1 MNKEKPYIYKRVIA
15 YFIDMLLITFISVI
29 LVNYVVKNENY
40 MESSNKLM
48 NLINQTVSGNISQEE
63 YNSQY
68 NNLSYE
74 MNKESVD
81 VTIIMCAVSVV
92 YYVIIAYCADGQTL
106 GKKLMR
112 IKIVSNNGKNLHINN
127 YLIRSLLI
135 NNILLD
141 IISSALIIFLSKANY
156 ITYYSKVSSVFSLFL
171 MTTLVLMFFSN
182 NGRGL
187 HDIIAN
193 TKIVNVKKDEI
204 EVTNEIKEAEYVEL
218 PNTIQ
223 LENPDEVEEKE
234 EKKNS
239 KKKNK
244 KINENPEGVS
254 ESERI

>member
-48 NLINQTVSGNISQEE
+48 DLINQTVSGNISQEE

-106 GKKLMR
+106 GKKIMR

-193 TKIVNVKKDEI
+193 TKIVNVKRDEI

-234 EKKNS
+234 EKKKS

-244 KINENPEGVS
+244 KINKNPEGVS